1 MNQPTLT
8 TSARTILRIV
18 TGFLFAAHGWQK
30 FNEFTIAGTQAAF
43 AQMGVPAAN
52 VAAPVVATLE
62 LVGGVALILGVLTRV
77 FAALLAVNMLGA
89 LFLVHA
95 SGRRLRRNRRLR
107 TRADPG
113 RRRPGRGPRRRGQ
126 GLRGQGPLRP
136 QRLQAQRPGL
146 RHSPAPTR
154 RTTAGGHLRVAARR
168 RTCRVMPAYGAPD
181 SVCVAGPRRI
191 PAGQ

>member
-8 TSARTILRIV
+8 TLARTVLRIV

-52 VAAPVVATLE
+52 LVAPVVAALE

-77 FAALLAVNMLGA
+77 FGVLLAVDMLGA

-95 SGRRLRRNRRLR
+95 
-107 TRADPG
+107 
-113 RRRPGRGPRRRGQ
+113 
-126 GLRGQGPLRP
+126 
-136 QRLQAQRPGL
+136 
-146 RHSPAPTR
+146 PAGIFAA
-154 RTTAGGHLRVAARR
+154 AGGYELVLILAAAALAVAL
-168 RTCRVMPAYGAPD
+168 VGAGKV
-181 SVCVAGPRRI
+181 SVDKALFGRSGSRLS
-191 PAGQ
+191 ALA

>member
-1 MNQPTLT
+1 MNQSTLT

-18 TGFLFAAHGWQK
+18 AGFLFAAHGWQK

-52 VAAPVVATLE
+52 LAAPVIATLE

-95 SGRRLRRNRRLR
+95 
-107 TRADPG
+107 
-113 RRRPGRGPRRRGQ
+113 
-126 GLRGQGPLRP
+126 
-136 QRLQAQRPGL
+136 
-146 RHSPAPTR
+146 
-154 RTTAGGHLRVAARR
+154 
-168 RTCRVMPAYGAPD
+168 
-181 SVCVAGPRRI
+181 
-191 PAGQ
+191 PAGIFAATGGYELVLILAAAALALAFVGAGKVSVDRALFGRSGSKLSVLA

>member
-52 VAAPVVATLE
+52 LVAPFVATLE

-77 FAALLAVNMLGA
+77 FAALLAVDMLGA

-95 SGRRLRRNRRLR
+95 SAGIFAATGGYELVLILAAAALAVALVGAGKVSVDKALFGRSGSRL
-107 TRADPG
+107 
-113 RRRPGRGPRRRGQ
+113 
-126 GLRGQGPLRP
+126 
-136 QRLQAQRPGL
+136 
-146 RHSPAPTR
+146 
-154 RTTAGGHLRVAARR
+154 
-168 RTCRVMPAYGAPD
+168 
-181 SVCVAGPRRI
+181 SVLA
-191 PAGQ
+191 